1 MKPNPNSKKSN
12 LTNIPAEEAPHLIGF
27 DIGGT
32 KCAVSR
38 IHEGVVEEV
47 TRVPTG
53 EFGETFNQLI
63 EAARPFVTA
72 ATTFG
77 ISCGGP
83 LDATRGIIVSPPN
96 LATSWHGVAICAEL
110 TAKLGGRAILM
121 NDANACAL
129 AEWQFGA
136 GRGCQHMIFLTS
148 GTGMGAGVILN
159 GKLYE
164 GATGDAGEVGHLRLA
179 PEGPV
184 GFGKAGSFEGFCSG
198 GGIARLADR
207 MVQARSNRPPS
218 WYSPGG
224 HLTTRQIADAAKTGE
239 PLAVEIMRTA
249 GQRLGEALAVIIDL
263 FNPERIVI
271 GGFYPH
277 CRELLDPPMNDSLG
291 REALPHSRAA
301 CQILPAELGETI
313 GSHGAIAIALQAR
326 HHS

>member
-1 MKPNPNSKKSN
+1 MHPSSEYSKPR
-12 LTNIPAEEAPHLIGF
+12 LTGVTAQDCRDLIGF

-32 KCAVSR
+32 KCAVGR
-38 IHEGVVEEV
+38 IHDGALEEIA
-47 TRVPTG
+47 RIPTG
-53 EFGETFNQLI
+53 EFVATFEQLV
-63 EAARPFVTA
+63 EAARPFVTSS
-72 ATTFG
+72 TTFG
-77 ISCGGP
+77 VSCGGP
-83 LDATRGIIVSPPN
+83 LDARRGVIISPPN
-96 LATSWHGVAICAEL
+96 LLASWHGVEVCAQL
-110 TAKLGGRAILM
+110 TAKLGGQAILM

-179 PEGPV
+179 PDGPM

-198 GGIARLADR
+198 GGIARLADL
-207 MVQARSNRPPS
+207 MVKQHSVSPPA

-224 HLTTRQIADAAKTGE
+224 HITTRQIADAAKSGE
-239 PLAVEIMRTA
+239 KLALEIMRTA
-249 GQRLGEALAVIIDL
+249 GKRLGEALAVIVDL

-277 CRELLDPPMNDSLG
+277 CRDLLAPAMNESLA

-301 CQILPAELGETI
+301 CQIVPAELGETI

-326 HHS
+326 QSS